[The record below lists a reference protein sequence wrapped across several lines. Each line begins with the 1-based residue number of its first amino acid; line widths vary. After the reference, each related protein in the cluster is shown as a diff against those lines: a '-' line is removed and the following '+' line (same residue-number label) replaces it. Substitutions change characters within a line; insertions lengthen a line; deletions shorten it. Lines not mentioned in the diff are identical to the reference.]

1 MSEYHFAPHERPM
14 FPGSPFAPNHSLRT
28 RIQFGAVGLLIG
40 ASSTFTNALV
50 NVNVANL
57 AGSLGLTLAQASVLP
72 AIYVAMN
79 ATANLTLIRARAQFG
94 IPQVTL
100 VLLGAYALMA
110 LLLLLFPGYA
120 PAIAVRVTCGLAAAG
135 LTTLTI
141 YYLMQIF
148 PVKLRPLAIV
158 IGISLPQLGTPFARL
173 IPVEVLTTD
182 NWHGLALIELG
193 VALFVA
199 AAILAVPL
207 PPSERSKAFEPL
219 DVLTI
224 ALMVPGFLLVCI
236 VLGEGRLLWWSD
248 RAWLGWALACAVPL
262 IAAAIAIEHNRARPL
277 LQIGWLGST
286 DILRFA
292 AVALLVRLALAEQTY
307 GAVGFLTS
315 GGLNNDQL
323 HALFLFVALAM
334 VLGAA
339 AACLTLSERRLPFQV
354 MAAALIIAL
363 GAFLDSGSTSITRP
377 AQLYW
382 SQSLIAFGTT
392 LFIGPTLVYGFQR
405 MLAKGPAH
413 LVSLIVLFSMTQN
426 IGGLAGSAILG
437 TYQVVAAKAH
447 AAALS
452 DQIIA
457 ADPLVAA
464 RLQGGAVVYSTVL
477 GDPVLRGAEGA
488 GLLGRSLANEANVLA
503 FNDVFRLV
511 AWLSLATALYLG
523 YLIILYATRR
533 RQQVVATA

>member
-1 MSEYHFAPHERPM
+1 M

-248 RAWLGWALACAVPL
+248 PRLAGLGARLRRAADRRRHRHRAQPCPAAAPNRLARQHGHPALRRRRALGAPGAGRADLWRGRLPHLGRPQQRPASRAVPVR
-262 IAAAIAIEHNRARPL
+262 RARHGARCRGRL
-277 LQIGWLGST
+277 L
-286 DILRFA
+286 DAF
-292 AVALLVRLALAEQTY
+292 
-307 GAVGFLTS
+307 GAP
-315 GGLNNDQL
+315 
-323 HALFLFVALAM
+323 
-334 VLGAA
+334 
-339 AACLTLSERRLPFQV
+339 LPFQV

-363 GAFLDSGSTSITRP
+363 GASSTALDQHH
-377 AQLYW
+377 A
-382 SQSLIAFGTT
+382 A
-392 LFIGPTLVYGFQR
+392 
-405 MLAKGPAH
+405 GPALLEPVADRLRH
-413 LVSLIVLFSMTQN
+413 HALHRSPRWFTAS
-426 IGGLAGSAILG
+426 SACWR
-437 TYQVVAAKAH
+437 KA
-447 AAALS
+447 
-452 DQIIA
+452 
-457 ADPLVAA
+457 
-464 RLQGGAVVYSTVL
+464 
-477 GDPVLRGAEGA
+477 
-488 GLLGRSLANEANVLA
+488 
-503 FNDVFRLV
+503 
-511 AWLSLATALYLG
+511 
-523 YLIILYATRR
+523 RR
-533 RQQVVATA
+533 ISSA